1 MMCSVRKVCKRYIRY
16 LSTEFYFIFKDIV
29 KEMQIIT
36 VLNSAARIIA
46 SDIVI
51 ANKQVTNAEKK
62 LSKSSL
68 DDLCAVRSIVGTS
81 TVRVCNEIVPVY

>member
-1 MMCSVRKVCKRYIRY
+1 
-16 LSTEFYFIFKDIV
+16 LTFKDIV

-36 VLNSAARIIA
+36 VLNPAARITA

-51 ANKQVTNAEKK
+51 AHKQATNTEKK
-62 LSKSSL
+62 LAKSSL

-81 TVRVCNEIVPVY
+81 TVRVCDEIVPAY